1 MINVPKGTKDMLP
14 RESYKWQRVEDVAK
28 KVAALYNVKQIRT
41 PVFENADLFL
51 RSIGDSTD
59 IVNKE
64 MYIFEDKGGR
74 KMALRP
80 EGTAGVVRSVIE
92 NNLAETLPLKVFYI
106 EGIYRYEQ
114 PQAGRYREHH
124 QFGAEFFGSE
134 LPCFE
139 IELLCMA
146 RDFLQKIGFSDLNL
160 RINTIGCDKC
170 RAEYN
175 AALREFLANVNYKI
189 CDDCKRRA
197 QVNPLRTLDCKVPSC
212 QDIYKNAPKL
222 SDYICDD
229 CKAHHQKVLDG
240 LNAVGIKYVEDENL
254 VRGLDYYT
262 RTVFEFCDG
271 DLAVMGGGRYDNL
284 CKQLGGKPVPC
295 VGFGCGIERL
305 IAAAETRGINF
316 KNKSPKVFVAA
327 QCDNVRPVCTAIT
340 NELRKV
346 NISAEHDLMGK
357 SLKAQF
363 KHADKQQYA
372 YVITVGEDELS
383 CGIYKV
389 KRMRDGAVATLY
401 ASDRDNCSKILA
413 KEIKLLIN
421 GKSIAKFYRES
432 K

>member
-14 RESYKWQRVEDVAK
+14 RESHKWQAVEAAAK
-28 KVAALYNVKQIRT
+28 KITALYNVKQIRT
-41 PVFENADLFL
+41 PVFEHAELFL

-92 NNLAETLPLKVFYI
+92 NNLCETLPQKVFYL
-106 EGIYRYEQ
+106 EGVYRYEQ
-114 PQAGRYREHH
+114 PQAGRFREHH

-139 IELLCMA
+139 IELLGMA
-146 RDFLQKIGFSDLNL
+146 RDFLSEIGFNDLRL

-170 RAEYN
+170 RAQFN
-175 AALREFLANVNYKI
+175 AALREFLSKVESEI

-197 QVNPLRTLDCKVPSC
+197 ITNPLRTLDCKVPSC
-212 QDIYKNAPKL
+212 HEVYKSAPQI
-222 SDYICDD
+222 SDFLCDD
-229 CKAHHQKVLDG
+229 CKAHHSEVLSG
-240 LNAVGIKYVEDENL
+240 LDRAGIKYFEDKNL

-271 DLAVMGGGRYDNL
+271 DLAVLGGGRYDGL
-284 CKQLGGKPVPC
+284 CEQLGGKHTPC

-305 IAAAETRGINF
+305 IAAAETRGIDFGDN
-316 KNKSPKVFVAA
+316 SPHVFVAA
-327 QCDNVRPVCTAIT
+327 QCDTVRAECVRLVNV
-340 NELRKV
+340 LRQGG
-346 NISAEHDLMGK
+346 ISAECDLMGK

-363 KHADKQQYA
+363 RYADRQNFL
-372 YVITVGEDELS
+372 YVITVGESELQS
-383 CGIYKV
+383 GTFKL
-389 KRMRDGAVATLY
+389 KRMSDGSATDISVSDAVGGVKAALTL
-401 ASDRDNCSKILA
+401 
-413 KEIKLLIN
+413 
-421 GKSIAKFYRES
+421 
-432 K
+432 